1 MQTFLK
7 KYFKLLALGV
17 LSLVACVFVLF
28 IILLIV
34 EGFGVSEEATNK
46 ILDHRLLLVL
56 LIFASMFM
64 AYFSL
69 YKK

>member
-34 EGFGVSEEATNK
+34 EGFGVSKEATNK